1 MNDPALRQRGFFY
14 AIRYSSYV
22 LEVNMAGR
30 FIDKLKKAA
39 RLDPVKKE
47 ITLEGGEV
55 VVMWV
60 TPLTAA
66 ERERAKKDARSDDPN
81 AFALQLLVRKAK
93 DGNGTPLFGPGDIAD
108 LKNAVRDSD
117 LQSLMLAVLG
127 GEEDDETLDMK
138 STDDGAE

>member
-1 MNDPALRQRGFFY
+1 
-14 AIRYSSYV
+14 
-22 LEVNMAGR
+22 MAGR

-47 ITLEGGEV
+47 LTLDSGDQ

-60 TPLTAA
+60 TPLTAS
-66 ERERAKKDARSDDPN
+66 ERERARKDARNDDPDE
-81 AFALQLLVRKAK
+81 FALQLLVRKAK

-108 LKNAVRDSD
+108 LKNAVRNSD

-127 GEEDDETLDMK
+127 VEEDEEALDMK
-138 STDDGAE
+138 SSDGGAD

>member
-1 MNDPALRQRGFFY
+1 
-14 AIRYSSYV
+14 
-22 LEVNMAGR
+22 MAGR

-39 RLDPVKKE
+39 RLDPIKKE
-47 ITLEGGEV
+47 ITLEGGET

-93 DGNGTPLFGPGDIAD
+93 DEKGVPLFTQGDVGDLKHSIRDAD
-108 LKNAVRDSD
+108 LQA
-117 LQSLMLAVLG
+117 LMLAVLG
-127 GEEDDETLDMK
+127 GEDEEEEALDMK
-138 STDDGAE
+138 SSDDGAE

>member
-1 MNDPALRQRGFFY
+1 
-14 AIRYSSYV
+14 
-22 LEVNMAGR
+22 MAGR

-39 RLDPVKKE
+39 RLDPIKKE
-47 ITLEGGEV
+47 ITLEGGET

-93 DGNGTPLFGPGDIAD
+93 DSNGTPLFGPGDVAD

-127 GEEDDETLDMK
+127 GSDEDEETLDMK
-138 STDDGAE
+138 SSDSGVE

>member
-1 MNDPALRQRGFFY
+1 
-14 AIRYSSYV
+14 
-22 LEVNMAGR
+22 MAGR

-47 ITLEGGEV
+47 IKLESNDV

-60 TPLTAA
+60 TPLTAS

-93 DGNGTPLFGPGDIAD
+93 DEKGTPLFTQGDIAD
-108 LKNAVRDSD
+108 LKHAIRDAD

-127 GEEDDETLDMK
+127 GEEEDEEALDMK
-138 STDDGAE
+138 SSDDGAE

>member
-1 MNDPALRQRGFFY
+1 
-14 AIRYSSYV
+14 
-22 LEVNMAGR
+22 MAGR

-39 RLDPVKKE
+39 RLDPIKKE
-47 ITLEGGEV
+47 ITLEGGET

-93 DGNGTPLFGPGDIAD
+93 DSNGTPLFGPGDVAD

-127 GEEDDETLDMK
+127 GSEEDDEALDMK
-138 STDDGAE
+138 SSDDGAE

>member
-1 MNDPALRQRGFFY
+1 
-14 AIRYSSYV
+14 
-22 LEVNMAGR
+22 MAGR

-47 ITLEGGEV
+47 ITLENGEV

-93 DGNGTPLFGPGDIAD
+93 DANGTPLFGPGDVAD
-108 LKNAVRDSD
+108 LKNAVRDAD

-127 GEEDDETLDMK
+127 GEEGDEALDMK
-138 STDDGAE
+138 SSNDGAE

>member
-1 MNDPALRQRGFFY
+1 
-14 AIRYSSYV
+14 
-22 LEVNMAGR
+22 MAGR

-39 RLDPVKKE
+39 RLDPIKKE
-47 ITLEGGEV
+47 INLEGGEV

-66 ERERAKKDARSDDPN
+66 ERERAKKDARSDDAN

-93 DGNGTPLFGPGDIAD
+93 DGNGTPLFGPGDVAD

-127 GEEDDETLDMK
+127 GSDEDEETLDMK
-138 STDDGAE
+138 SADDGTE

>member
-1 MNDPALRQRGFFY
+1 
-14 AIRYSSYV
+14 
-22 LEVNMAGR
+22 MAANR

-47 ITLEGGEV
+47 LTLEGGEV

-66 ERERAKKDARSDDPN
+66 ERERAKKDARSEDPN

-93 DGNGTPLFGPGDIAD
+93 DENGTPLFGPGDIAD
-108 LKNAVRDSD
+108 LKNAVRDAD

-127 GEEDDETLDMK
+127 SSEEDDEVSDMK
-138 STDDGAE
+138 SPTNAAE

>member
-1 MNDPALRQRGFFY
+1 
-14 AIRYSSYV
+14 
-22 LEVNMAGR
+22 MAGR

-47 ITLEGGEV
+47 ITLESGDEV
-55 VVMWV
+55 VMYV

-93 DGNGTPLFGPGDIAD
+93 DSNGTPLFSPGDVAD
-108 LKNAVRDSD
+108 LKNAVRDAD
-117 LQSLMLAVLG
+117 LQSLMLAILG
-127 GEEDDETLDMK
+127 GDEDNNDLDMK
-138 STDDGAE
+138 STNEGAE